1 MASIAISDLRPTGTA
16 LFQDAESFLNEL
28 TAEEMISNLGG
39 WNEFLWSAYCNYD
52 DGSGKFLYSVY
63 RWG

>member
-28 TAEEMISNLGG
+28 NENEVENVLGG
-39 WNEFLWSAYCNYD
+39 
-52 DGSGKFLYSVY
+52 GSFKVIWTSFCVS
-63 RWG
+63 W

>member
-28 TAEEMISNLGG
+28 NENEVENVLGG
-39 WNEFLWSAYCNYD
+39 GVVILWTAFC
-52 DGSGKFLYSVY
+52 V
-63 RWG
+63 W